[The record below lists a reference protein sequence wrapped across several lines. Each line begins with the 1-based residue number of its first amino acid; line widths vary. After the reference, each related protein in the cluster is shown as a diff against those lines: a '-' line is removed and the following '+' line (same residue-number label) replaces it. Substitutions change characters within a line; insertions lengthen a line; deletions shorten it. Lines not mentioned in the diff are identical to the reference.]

1 MNPITIEISPGELI
15 DRITIL
21 QIRVRNVTDPHK
33 QPRIRRELESLL
45 SVRQHAIAARAD
57 LQDLF
62 GELATVNEELWR
74 IEDDLR
80 LCERRSD
87 FGASFVDLA
96 RSVYRL
102 NDRRSRLKQ
111 SINEMLGVENAEEKI
126 YSHAAPDQP

>member
-80 LCERRSD
+80 FCERRSD

>member
-57 LQDLF
+57 LQNLF
-62 GELATVNEELWR
+62 GNLATVNEALWR

-80 LCERRSD
+80 LCERRRD

-111 SINEMLGVENAEEKI
+111 SINKMLGVENAEEKI
-126 YSHAAPDQP
+126 YSHAAPDPP

>member
-57 LQDLF
+57 LQNLF

-111 SINEMLGVENAEEKI
+111 SLNEMLGVENAEEKI